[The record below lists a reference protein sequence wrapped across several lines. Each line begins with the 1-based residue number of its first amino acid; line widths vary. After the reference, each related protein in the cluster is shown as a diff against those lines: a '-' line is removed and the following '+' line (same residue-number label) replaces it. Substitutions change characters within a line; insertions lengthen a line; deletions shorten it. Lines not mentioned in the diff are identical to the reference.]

1 MAWNEVSEVDSSKG
15 IYTVCGKLWLVGPRY
30 KLQGHIG
37 SGTYGDV
44 CKALDLE
51 FNQIIAL
58 KRVPDIFYCHML
70 AKRVLREVCIMRRL
84 CHPYIISLT
93 NVFTTPN
100 LEISDSTDL
109 YIATE
114 FAECGDLNHQNE
126 PLTPGALRLL
136 IWQLLVAVQYMHS
149 CHVWHRD
156 IKSENLLLTAKK
168 GVKVCDFGLARS
180 ALETSTALEPKP
192 TGRRAGRTKKPML
205 VRQYTKMVVTPS
217 HRAPE
222 VVMSQG
228 QYTSAIDMW
237 SVGCIFGELLMRQAS
252 LQGKGYRA
260 KPLFGVRGEPNTP
273 LVGEA
278 YTDDLDSELHE
289 QLDVTFDVIGTPCWK
304 DIESVPSDHWRAYLK
319 KVPGRRELEMSTTQ
333 VDGGKQKLELLLQR
347 EVEQQQ
353 QQNHIRKSL
362 LNRMPEAPQ
371 VVHPVP
377 ASSGVL
383 VPREIQ
389 FFPCTMSRAVE
400 ASGASLDSLPYKTK
414 SVERS
419 IEDQGEDPDCQ
430 ILESRLTW
438 GSNESDISWEP
449 GRGFSNASNLANGVG
464 VACNK
469 QVEGDPVPKR
479 QRKMMI
485 RQGSLC
491 IELDRD
497 PEIVSNSRPVGRS
510 GKGKSMLNNNGQ
522 HAQAGKG
529 NAGESRSLRVRPDT
543 EC

>member
-1 MAWNEVSEVDSSKG
+1 VERKEIMAWNEVSEVDSSKG

-237 SVGCIFGELLMRQAS
+237 SVGCIFGVSCM
-252 LQGKGYRA
+252 
-260 KPLFGVRGEPNTP
+260 
-273 LVGEA
+273 
-278 YTDDLDSELHE
+278 
-289 QLDVTFDVIGTPCWK
+289 C
-304 DIESVPSDHWRAYLK
+304 
-319 KVPGRRELEMSTTQ
+319 
-333 VDGGKQKLELLLQR
+333 
-347 EVEQQQ
+347 
-353 QQNHIRKSL
+353 
-362 LNRMPEAPQ
+362 
-371 VVHPVP
+371 
-377 ASSGVL
+377 
-383 VPREIQ
+383 
-389 FFPCTMSRAVE
+389 
-400 ASGASLDSLPYKTK
+400 
-414 SVERS
+414 
-419 IEDQGEDPDCQ
+419 
-430 ILESRLTW
+430 
-438 GSNESDISWEP
+438 SW
-449 GRGFSNASNLANGVG
+449 N
-464 VACNK
+464 
-469 QVEGDPVPKR
+469 
-479 QRKMMI
+479 
-485 RQGSLC
+485 
-491 IELDRD
+491 
-497 PEIVSNSRPVGRS
+497 
-510 GKGKSMLNNNGQ
+510 
-522 HAQAGKG
+522 
-529 NAGESRSLRVRPDT
+529 
-543 EC
+543 